1 MLPKGLY
8 CAAGLLAL
16 ALPGLSQA
24 ETPVFPAG
32 TVAALPYTLR
42 IDQPYVKADLAADH
56 VTLTAPK
63 GSDMF
68 TDPSNGQAT
77 ITAPRLTFHA
87 DGDFI
92 FSARVD
98 AGFMAKYD
106 GAALVLYGDDA
117 HWAKLLFEHLDDH
130 TNGVTSSVVDPR
142 SDDDY
147 HVRLPVDDRQVWL
160 KIVRAGTM
168 VIFYTSQDGTH
179 WDMLRDFAFDSPVP
193 VAIGFETQAPVG
205 EQFTG
210 TFTNIRFDAKTF
222 TDFWQGE

>member
-1 MLPKGLY
+1 MLSKVLL
-8 CAAGLLAL
+8 CAAGIVFV
-16 ALPGLSQA
+16 ALPGLAHA
-24 ETPVFPAG
+24 ETSTFPAG
-32 TVAALPYTLR
+32 TVKALPFVLQ
-42 IDQPYVKADLAADH
+42 IDRPYVAADVAADH
-56 VTLTAPK
+56 ITLTAPK
-63 GSDMF
+63 GSDMY
-68 TDPSNGQAT
+68 TDPSNGQGV
-77 ITAPRLTFHA
+77 ITAPRATFHA

-98 AGFMAKYD
+98 AGFMAQYD
-106 GAALVLYGDDA
+106 GAALILYGDDG

-147 HVRLPVDDRQVWL
+147 HVRLSADDKQVWL
-160 KIVRAGTM
+160 KIVRAGGM
-168 VIFYTSQDGTH
+168 VIFYMSQDGAH
-179 WDMLRDFAFDSPVP
+179 WDMMRDFAFDSPVP

-205 EQFTG
+205 DQFTG